1 VKSGA
6 VASEPAAD
14 DAANRVL
21 ADGGSAVDA
30 VVAGF
35 LAAGAARPGA
45 LLSPVQAL
53 FAGPGAGPR
62 AFDGRARQPGKG
74 LPRPRGVVKAQ
85 PVPDAAL
92 AAVPAS
98 LAALALLHAY
108 GGRLTLERLA
118 SAAIERAKA
127 VDARAE
133 LIAKFAQR
141 GPAAL
146 GDATIARPIL
156 AVAGRTEGGLLSDED
171 LAEVRP
177 ESQPPRQAE
186 LGGGRRALV
195 TPWPAPEAP
204 QRATEFVVAADAT
217 GVMAALSYAPDDDGL
232 AVPELGLTLPRDAVA
247 VRRGIP
253 RVPPG
258 EPLPCAAPIAM
269 GLDEHVVFLALGIR
283 SKTPL
288 DTTKMSEAW
297 SDRAA
302 TAAMLLSAANE
313 SARGTYARA
322 VLRSADTEQVQK
334 ISL

>member
-1 VKSGA
+1 VKVGA

-14 DAANRVL
+14 ETANRVL
-21 ADGGSAVDA
+21 AEGASAADA

-35 LAAGAARPGA
+35 LAAGARRASV
-45 LLSPVQAL
+45 LLCPVQAL

-62 AFDGRARQPGKG
+62 AFDGRSRQPGKG
-74 LPRPRGVVKAQ
+74 LPRPRGVVKEQ

-98 LAALALLHAY
+98 LGALALLHAY
-108 GGRLTLERLA
+108 GGHLTLERLA
-118 SAAIERAKA
+118 SAAIEAAKA
-127 VDARAE
+127 ADARAVV
-133 LIAKFAQR
+133 IAKFAQR

-146 GDATIARPIL
+146 TEAAIVRPLL
-156 AVAGRTEGGLLSDED
+156 AVAGRTEGGLLSEED

-177 ESQPPRQAE
+177 ESLPPRQAD
-186 LGGGRRALV
+186 LGAGRRALL
-195 TPWPAPEAP
+195 TPWPAPEEPRRTA
-204 QRATEFVVAADAT
+204 EFVVAADAT

-232 AVPELGLTLPRDAVA
+232 AVSELGLTLPRDAIA
-247 VRRGIP
+247 VRRGVP
-253 RVPPG
+253 RVTPG

-269 GLDEHVVFLALGIR
+269 GLDEHFVFLALGVC

-288 DTTKMSEAW
+288 DAARMSPAW
-297 SDRAA
+297 SDRGA
-302 TAAMLLSAANE
+302 TAAMLLAAANE
-313 SARGTYARA
+313 AAHGTHARA